1 VSTAE
6 IIYQKTQAL
15 PEPAQ
20 DAVLQVIEQLALRYP
35 PHATEPLT
43 LREAAEVRGQLA
55 AWEEDWNAPGMEAYD
70 RP

>member
-1 VSTAE
+1 MSTAE
-6 IIYQKTQAL
+6 IIFQKTQAL
-15 PEPAQ
+15 PESAQ
-20 DAVLQVIEQLALRYP
+20 NAVLQVVEQLALKYP

-55 AWEEDWNAPGMEAYD
+55 AWEDDWNAPGMEAYD

>member
-1 VSTAE
+1 MSTAE
-6 IIYQKTQAL
+6 LIFQKTLAL

-20 DAVLQVIEQLALRYP
+20 NAVLQIVEQLALKYP
-35 PHATEPLT
+35 PLVIKPLT
-43 LREAAEVRGQLA
+43 LHEAAEVRGQLA

>member
-6 IIYQKTQAL
+6 QIFQKAQTL

-20 DAVLQVIEQLALRYP
+20 HAVLKIIEELAFGYP
-35 PHATEPLT
+35 APSAEPLT

-55 AWEEDWNAPGMEAYD
+55 AWEEDWNAPGMEEYD